1 MAKRNHQILNPKNM
15 HVHLVGAG
23 IATMSA
29 AVFLIRDVGVLGE
42 HIHFYEQLP
51 VEGGS
56 LDGARSPSADGYV
69 TRGGRMLE
77 DEAYVCL
84 WNLLESIPTVGNPEL
99 TVRQEIAQFN
109 REVPTYARARIIDR
123 NHQILD
129 ASDLGLDA
137 YDRVQLTRL
146 LALPEK
152 LIGAR
157 RIEDFF
163 SEHFFQTNFWT
174 MWCSMFAFQPW
185 HSAIEMKRYLLRFMQ
200 EVPRIHTLAGVRR
213 TKLNQYDSIVLPI
226 QRWLQN
232 HGVQFESGVTVKDVD
247 FVESADARV
256 ASALHIERNGQA
268 QEIKLGVQDYVFLT
282 LGSMTADAAYG
293 GDDTVPPLIR
303 DKRDGGFELWETIA
317 SKAGDFGRP
326 NAFCGN
332 VDESK
337 WESFT
342 LTMTG
347 RALLQRIIDFSGNQ
361 PGTGALMTF
370 KDSNWLMSI
379 VVPHA
384 PHFIGQSNDVY
395 TLWGYGLFIDR
406 EGNYVNKKMSECTG
420 QEILTELLGQ
430 MGFEDADGEIR
441 KTTRVT
447 TVMMPYITSQF
458 QRRVPEDR
466 PLVVPKGAKNFAFL
480 GQYVEIPEDVVFTVE
495 YSVRGAMHG
504 VYELMGVDLPIPAIY
519 HALEHPSV
527 AFQALRTIRTGRA
540 DWDAR

>member
-1 MAKRNHQILNPKNM
+1 MAKLNHSIVDPKNV
-15 HVHLVGAG
+15 HAHLVGTG
-23 IATMSA
+23 IATLA
-29 AVFLIRDVGVLGE
+29 VAVFLIRDVGVRGE
-42 HIHFYEQLP
+42 YIRFYEQLSRD
-51 VEGGS
+51 GGS
-56 LDGARSPSADGYV
+56 LDGALSPSVDGYV

-84 WNLLESIPTVGNPEL
+84 WNLLERIPTLGNPEL
-99 TVRQEIAQFN
+99 TVRQEIEQFN
-109 REVPTYARARIIDR
+109 QEIPTYAKARIIDR

-129 ASDLGLDA
+129 AADLGFDVQ
-137 YDRVQLTRL
+137 DRAELARL
-146 LALPEK
+146 IALPER

-163 SEHFFQTNFWT
+163 SKHFFQTNFWI

-213 TKLNQYDSIVLPI
+213 TKLNQYDSIVLPV
-226 QRWLQN
+226 QTWLRGQ
-232 HGVQFESGVTVKDVD
+232 GVRFESGVTVRDVAFAENTQGR
-247 FVESADARV
+247 FVT
-256 ASALHIERNGQA
+256 ALHMMQDGQERVLD
-268 QEIKLGVQDYVFLT
+268 LGEQDYVFMT
-282 LGSMTADAAYG
+282 LGSMTSDSTYG
-293 GDDTVPPLIR
+293 GDDTVPELIR
-303 DKRDGGFELWETIA
+303 DKRDGGFRLWETIA
-317 SKAGDFGRP
+317 PKADDFGRP

-342 LTMTG
+342 LTMNG
-347 RALLQRIIDFSGNQ
+347 RSLLDRIIAFSGNQ

-370 KDSNWLMSI
+370 KDSNWMMSI

-384 PHFIGQSNDVY
+384 PHFIDQPDDVY

-420 QEILTELLGQ
+420 QEILTELLGHL
-430 MGFEDADGEIR
+430 GFEDESGDIR
-441 KTTRVT
+441 RTTRVT

-458 QRRVPEDR
+458 ERRVPEDR

-495 YSVRGAMHG
+495 YSVRGAMHA
-504 VYELMGVDLPIPAIY
+504 VYELMGVDLPIPPIY
-519 HALEHPSV
+519 HAFEHPSV
-527 AFQALRTIRTGRA
+527 AFKALHTIRTGQA
-540 DWDAR
+540 DWEAR

>member
-84 WNLLESIPTVGNPEL
+84 WNLLESIPSVGNPEL
-99 TVRQEIAQFN
+99 TVRQEIAQFS

-232 HGVQFESGVTVKDVD
+232 YGVQFESGVTVKDVD
-247 FVESADARV
+247 FVETADARV
-256 ASALHIERNGQA
+256 ASALHIERNGQV

-282 LGSMTADAAYG
+282 LGSMTADATYG

-384 PHFIGQSNDVY
+384 PHFIGQPNDVY

-430 MGFEDADGEIR
+430 LGFKDADDEIR

-458 QRRVPEDR
+458 ERRVPEDR

>member
-1 MAKRNHQILNPKNM
+1 MAKCNHQILNPKNI

-84 WNLLESIPTVGNPEL
+84 WNLLESIPSVGNPEL

-256 ASALHIERNGQA
+256 ASALHI
-268 QEIKLGVQDYVFLT
+268 
-282 LGSMTADAAYG
+282 
-293 GDDTVPPLIR
+293 
-303 DKRDGGFELWETIA
+303 
-317 SKAGDFGRP
+317 
-326 NAFCGN
+326 
-332 VDESK
+332 
-337 WESFT
+337 
-342 LTMTG
+342 
-347 RALLQRIIDFSGNQ
+347 
-361 PGTGALMTF
+361 
-370 KDSNWLMSI
+370 
-379 VVPHA
+379 
-384 PHFIGQSNDVY
+384 
-395 TLWGYGLFIDR
+395 
-406 EGNYVNKKMSECTG
+406 
-420 QEILTELLGQ
+420 
-430 MGFEDADGEIR
+430 
-441 KTTRVT
+441 
-447 TVMMPYITSQF
+447 
-458 QRRVPEDR
+458 
-466 PLVVPKGAKNFAFL
+466 
-480 GQYVEIPEDVVFTVE
+480 
-495 YSVRGAMHG
+495 
-504 VYELMGVDLPIPAIY
+504 
-519 HALEHPSV
+519 
-527 AFQALRTIRTGRA
+527 
-540 DWDAR
+540 

>member
-1 MAKRNHQILNPKNM
+1 MAKRNQVSDPKNI

-42 HIHFYEQLP
+42 HIHFYVPLP
-51 VEGGS
+51 VDGGS
-56 LDGARSPSADGYV
+56 LDGARSPSVEGYV

-99 TVRQEIAQFN
+99 NVRQEIAQFN
-109 REVPTYARARIIDR
+109 QEVPTYARARIIDR
-123 NHQILD
+123 NHQIVD
-129 ASDLGLDA
+129 AADLGFDLQ
-137 YDRVQLTRL
+137 DRVELTRL
-146 LALPEK
+146 VALPEK
-152 LIGAR
+152 VIGAR

-213 TKLNQYDSIVLPI
+213 TKLNQYDSIVVPV
-226 QRWLQN
+226 QRWLHN

-247 FVESADARV
+247 FVESDDVRV
-256 ASALHIERNGQA
+256 ANVLHIERNGQA
-268 QEIKLGVQDYVFLT
+268 QKIPLGAQDYVFLT
-282 LGSMTADAAYG
+282 LGSMTADATYG

-303 DKRDGGFELWETIA
+303 DKRDGGFELWETLA
-317 SKAGDFGRP
+317 SKADDFGRP

-342 LTMTG
+342 LTMHG
-347 RALLQRIIDFSGNQ
+347 KALLQRIIDFSGNE

-384 PHFIGQSNDVY
+384 PHFIDQPEDVF
-395 TLWGYGLFIDR
+395 TIWGYALYIDR
-406 EGNYVNKKMSECTG
+406 EGNYVSKKMSECTG

-430 MGFEDADGEIR
+430 LGFEDSDGMIR
-441 KTTRVT
+441 ETTRVT

-458 QRRVPEDR
+458 ERRVPEDR
-466 PLVVPKGAKNFAFL
+466 PLVIPKGAKNFAFL

-495 YSVRGAMHG
+495 YSVRGAMHA

-519 HALEHPSV
+519 HAFAHPSV
-527 AFQALRTIRTGRA
+527 AFKALHTIRTGQA

>member
-1 MAKRNHQILNPKNM
+1 MAKRNQVLDPKNI
-15 HVHLVGAG
+15 HAHLVGAG

-51 VEGGS
+51 VDGGS
-56 LDGARSPSADGYV
+56 LDGARSPSVEGYV

-99 TVRQEIAQFN
+99 NVRQEIAQFN
-109 REVPTYARARIIDR
+109 QEVPTYARARIIDR
-123 NHQILD
+123 NHQIVD
-129 ASDLGLDA
+129 AADLGFDLQ
-137 YDRVQLTRL
+137 DRVELTRL
-146 LALPEK
+146 VALPEK
-152 LIGAR
+152 VIGAR

-213 TKLNQYDSIVLPI
+213 TKLNQYDSIVVPV
-226 QRWLQN
+226 QRWLHN
-232 HGVQFESGVTVKDVD
+232 HGVKFESGVTVKDVD
-247 FVESADARV
+247 FVESDDVRV
-256 ASALHIERNGQA
+256 ANALHIERNGQA
-268 QEIKLGVQDYVFLT
+268 QKIPLGAQDYVFLT
-282 LGSMTADAAYG
+282 LGSMTADATYG

-303 DKRDGGFELWETIA
+303 DKRDGGFELWETLA
-317 SKAGDFGRP
+317 SKADDFGRP

-342 LTMTG
+342 LTMHG
-347 RALLQRIIDFSGNQ
+347 KALLQRIIDFSGNE

-384 PHFIGQSNDVY
+384 PHFIDQPEDVF
-395 TLWGYGLFIDR
+395 TIWGYALYIDR
-406 EGNYVNKKMSECTG
+406 EGNYVSKKMSECTG

-430 MGFEDADGEIR
+430 LGFEDSDGMIR
-441 KTTRVT
+441 ETTRVT

-458 QRRVPEDR
+458 ERRVPEDR
-466 PLVVPKGAKNFAFL
+466 PLVIPKGAKNFAFL

-495 YSVRGAMHG
+495 YSVRGAMHA

-519 HALEHPSV
+519 HAFAHPSV
-527 AFQALRTIRTGRA
+527 AFKALHTIRTGQA

>member
-1 MAKRNHQILNPKNM
+1 MAKRNQVADPKNI

-29 AVFLIRDVGVLGE
+29 AVFLIRDAGVLGE

-51 VEGGS
+51 VDGGS
-56 LDGARSPSADGYV
+56 LDGARSPSVEGYV

-84 WNLLESIPTVGNPEL
+84 WNLLESIPAVGNPEL
-99 TVRQEIAQFN
+99 NVRQEIAQFN
-109 REVPTYARARIIDR
+109 QEVPTYARARIIDR
-123 NHQILD
+123 NHQIVD
-129 ASDLGLDA
+129 AADLGFDLQ
-137 YDRVQLTRL
+137 DRVELTRL
-146 LALPEK
+146 IALPEK

-256 ASALHIERNGQA
+256 ANALHIERNGQA
-268 QEIKLGVQDYVFLT
+268 QQIPLGAQDYVFLT
-282 LGSMTADAAYG
+282 LGSMTADVTYG

-303 DKRDGGFELWETIA
+303 DKRDGGFELWETLA
-317 SKAGDFGRP
+317 LKADDFGRP

-342 LTMTG
+342 LTMHG
-347 RALLQRIIDFSGNQ
+347 KALLQRIIDFSGNE

-384 PHFIGQSNDVY
+384 PHFIGQPNDVY

-430 MGFEDADGEIR
+430 LGFEDADDEIR

-458 QRRVPEDR
+458 ERRVPEDR

-495 YSVRGAMHG
+495 YSVRGAMHA

-527 AFQALRTIRTGRA
+527 AFKALHTIRTGQA

>member
-1 MAKRNHQILNPKNM
+1 MAKRNQRVDPKSI

-29 AVFLIRDVGVLGE
+29 AVFLIRDVGVRGE
-42 HIHFYEQLP
+42 RIHFYEQLP
-51 VEGGS
+51 VDGGS
-56 LDGARSPSADGYV
+56 LDGARSPNGEGYV

-84 WNLLESIPTVGNPEL
+84 WNLLESIPAQGNPEL
-99 TVRQEIAQFN
+99 NVRQEIAQFN
-109 REVPTYARARIIDR
+109 QEVPTYARARIIDG
-123 NHQILD
+123 NHQIVD
-129 ASDLGLDA
+129 AADLGLDT

-157 RIEDFF
+157 RIENFF
-163 SEHFFQTNFWT
+163 SDHFFQTNFWT

-185 HSAIEMKRYLLRFMQ
+185 HSAIEMKRYLLRFIQ
-200 EVPRIHTLAGVRR
+200 EVPSIHTLAGVRR
-213 TKLNQYDSIVLPI
+213 TKLNQYDSIVIPV
-226 QRWLQN
+226 QRWLLS

-247 FVESADARV
+247 FVQSADARV
-256 ASALHIERNGQA
+256 ATALHIERNGQT
-268 QEIKLGVQDYVFLT
+268 QEIKLGEQDYVFLT
-282 LGSMTADAAYG
+282 LGSMTADATYG
-293 GDDTVPPLIR
+293 GDDTVPTLIR
-303 DKRDGGFELWETIA
+303 DKRDGGFQLWETIA
-317 SKAGDFGRP
+317 SKAKDFGRP
-326 NAFCGN
+326 NVFCGN

-342 LTMTG
+342 LTMYG
-347 RALLQRIIDFSGNQ
+347 KALLQRIIDFSGNQ

-384 PHFIGQSNDVY
+384 PHFIGQAKDVY

-406 EGNYVNKKMSECTG
+406 VGNYVNKKMSECTG

-430 MGFEDADGEIR
+430 LGFDDFDGTIHE
-441 KTTRVT
+441 TTHVT

-458 QRRVPEDR
+458 ERRVPEDR
-466 PLVVPKGAKNFAFL
+466 PLVVPEGAKNFAFL

-495 YSVRGAMHG
+495 YSVRGAMHA
-504 VYELMGVDLPIPAIY
+504 VYELMGVDLPIPAVY
-519 HALEHPSV
+519 HALEHPRV
-527 AFQALRTIRTGRA
+527 AFRALRAIRTGRA

>member
-1 MAKRNHQILNPKNM
+1 MAKRNQVLDPKNI
-15 HVHLVGAG
+15 HAHLVGAG

-51 VEGGS
+51 VDGGS
-56 LDGARSPSADGYV
+56 LDGARSPSVEGYV

-99 TVRQEIAQFN
+99 NVRQEIAQFN
-109 REVPTYARARIIDR
+109 QEVPTYARARIIDR
-123 NHQILD
+123 NHQIVD
-129 ASDLGLDA
+129 AADLGFDLQ
-137 YDRVQLTRL
+137 DRVELTRL
-146 LALPEK
+146 VALPEK
-152 LIGAR
+152 VIGAR

-213 TKLNQYDSIVLPI
+213 TKLNQYDSIVVPV
-226 QRWLQN
+226 QRWLHN

-247 FVESADARV
+247 FFESDDVRV
-256 ASALHIERNGQA
+256 ANALHIERNGQA
-268 QEIKLGVQDYVFLT
+268 QKIPLGAQDYVFLT
-282 LGSMTADAAYG
+282 LGSMTADATYG

-303 DKRDGGFELWETIA
+303 DKRDGGFELWETLA
-317 SKAGDFGRP
+317 SKADDFGRP

-342 LTMTG
+342 LTMHG
-347 RALLQRIIDFSGNQ
+347 KALLQRIIDFSGNE

-384 PHFIGQSNDVY
+384 PHFIDQPEDVF
-395 TLWGYGLFIDR
+395 TIWGYALYIDR
-406 EGNYVNKKMSECTG
+406 EGNYVSKKMSECTG

-430 MGFEDADGEIR
+430 LGFEDSDGMIR
-441 KTTRVT
+441 ETTRVT

-458 QRRVPEDR
+458 ERRVPEDR
-466 PLVVPKGAKNFAFL
+466 PLVIPKGAKNFAFL

-495 YSVRGAMHG
+495 YSVRGAMHA

-519 HALEHPSV
+519 HAFAHPSV
-527 AFQALRTIRTGRA
+527 AFKALHTIRTGQA